1 MRFDEIRYTKTLDYC
16 DGISV
21 FEANDPIGGTYVA
34 SYLEAIEGGDRY
46 LVVGCRPEMLRLFRH
61 GACDLRELL
70 TVSATHGWYVA
81 DLLGTRRPLFVRDVG
96 AGPIPDGYLPDS
108 GYMILDSE
116 VDHGVVADAVER
128 NNFVLHIS
136 VEPPGTSS
144 GHSVGITTFNTL
156 MRNIQEL
163 ARCAA
168 EEVEEVTESRRNR
181 NASRLEVVKI
191 SEGSVVVTLQG
202 ADGLDERRESVLPK
216 AFERLDGL
224 FDKMEMSQQLSADT
238 AEYAPS
244 TIGAYAKLMKLLK
257 DEETGFHYTWAAPT
271 TALPSHRAVSLE
283 RAQELESELPR
294 TLMERSDEVPAREVV
309 IRGTLEAANQ
319 LNRKWTLRD
328 AQRVL
333 WNGTVE
339 KGGLGLD
346 ELIIGGHYTFTCLE
360 QRDDSGSRR
369 SKKPTLYLKAISE

>member
-1 MRFDEIRYTKTLDYC
+1 MRLDEIRYTRTLDYC

-21 FEANDPIGGTYVA
+21 FEASDPIGGTYVA
-34 SYLEAIEGGDRY
+34 SYLEGVEGGDRY
-46 LVVGCRPEMLRLFRH
+46 LVVGCRPETLRLFRH

-81 DLLGTRRPLFVRDVG
+81 DLLGTRRPLVVRDVG
-96 AGPIPDGYLPDS
+96 TGAIPDGYLPES

-116 VDHGVVADAVER
+116 VDHGVVTDAAER
-128 NNFVLHIS
+128 NNFVLRIS
-136 VEPPGTSS
+136 VEPPGTSR
-144 GHSVGITTFNTL
+144 GHAVGIKTFNNL
-156 MRNIQEL
+156 MRYIQEL

-168 EEVEEVTESRRNR
+168 EEITESRRNR

-202 ADGLDERRESVLPK
+202 AGGLDERRESVLAK

-224 FDKMEMSQQLSADT
+224 FDKMEVSQHIEADT

-309 IRGTLEAANQ
+309 IQGTLVAASQ

-328 AQRVL
+328 AERVL
-333 WNGTVE
+333 WNGVVE
-339 KGGLGLD
+339 ESELGLD

-360 QRDDSGSRR
+360 KRVGSGSGR
-369 SKKPTLYLKAISE
+369 SRKPALYLQAISE